1 MKTSE
6 LFLPT
11 PESLNSTRFP
21 SEGST
26 MSQHNTMATPSP
38 SVSSSSTSSATRM
51 TPGTDISTIGQ
62 KVEFPENM
70 TNNGLPSP
78 ATTPQLQS
86 STQADS
92 YPVFASGNVNIR
104 MNADNYT
111 NHWQLHA
118 STLSRLSTW
127 FARSIREQDEMTET
141 SYTYFIEEEDEN
153 ISLVRHNSEVHNFG
167 ILSHDERDRVTII
180 FKDQEEKDSIF
191 RAYTQ
196 IFGAFYNIAPELSS
210 TDIRAATFQAE
221 HTVSVAQRL
230 GCISLISPYISN
242 ALLQHRQA
250 LYKAILM
257 DAPRYL
263 ILSLSLENTFI
274 YTEALIH
281 LIGAYPCSPWPT
293 PHTALPSATRALIA
307 LKAEQLDKEVLEV
320 ERALLLLTI
329 VHGPRNQPYRYE
341 VSSEFDTWF
350 VIQIFRDTL
359 SSILRSND
367 ASKALTLKRGGFFRK
382 ISRGGSAYMA
392 FEDVRQALL
401 RVMPSAVE
409 TLREDLNDLKDAAK
423 KEVEEL
429 ARNES
434 SLDWDEV
441 ARTEV
446 VTREGKRVK
455 AEWLTCAKVE
465 EKDIPWRAGGEESG

>member
-392 FEDVRQALL
+392 FEDVRQVLL

-446 VTREGKRVK
+446 VTREVKRVK

-465 EKDIPWRAGGEESG
+465 EKDVPWRAGREEGG